1 VRNLKRAVSVVLA
14 LSLVFAFAVPA
25 LADKG
30 QVQVRTQSQVQEEVQ
45 TQVQARSQVQERVQ
59 TKVQAQPQVQEQV
72 QSQVQAQP
80 QIQEQVETRT
90 RNEGDELRIRV
101 EQRLEQEITEGI
113 EDEEFENGEF
123 QNGEFTEPG
132 GKGLE
137 KHIAKLEKKL
147 AENPGDPK
155 LLWKLA
161 VAYRNVGEYDKAIE
175 VLKELEGRLPHP
187 TAKVAVLLAQCLKAK
202 GDAEAAVAE
211 LEKLLESPATVPGA
225 VYAYKAILKEEL
237 GNVNEAAEDME
248 EAITAEPNDESLYKK
263 IGELYSK
270 AGREGVKVFVKGKK
284 LTFDAEPFIEN
295 GRTMVPVRAIAEAL
309 GLKVDYD
316 GGKGVV
322 VISNPAAG
330 QTVTLYLGRA
340 EAEVDG
346 QKVTLDAPARI
357 VPPGRTVVPLRF
369 VGESMGA
376 DVNWFETG
384 QVVVVNER

>member
-1 VRNLKRAVSVVLA
+1 M
-14 LSLVFAFAVPA
+14 
-25 LADKG
+25 
-30 QVQVRTQSQVQEEVQ
+30 
-45 TQVQARSQVQERVQ
+45 
-59 TKVQAQPQVQEQV
+59 QEQV
-72 QSQVQAQP
+72 Q
-80 QIQEQVETRT
+80 TRT

-123 QNGEFTEPG
+123 TEPG
-132 GKGLE
+132 AKGLE

-161 VAYRNVGEYDKAIE
+161 VACRNVGEYDKAIE

-202 GDAEAAVAE
+202 GDAEAALAE

-270 AGREGVKVFVKGKK
+270 AGKEGVKVFVKGKK

-322 VISNPAAG
+322 VISNPAVG

-346 QKVTLDAPARI
+346 KKVTLDAPARI